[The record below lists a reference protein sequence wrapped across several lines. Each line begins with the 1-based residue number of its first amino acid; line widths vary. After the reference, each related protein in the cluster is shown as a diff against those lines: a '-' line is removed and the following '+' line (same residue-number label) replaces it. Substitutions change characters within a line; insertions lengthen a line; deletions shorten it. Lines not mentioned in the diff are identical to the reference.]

1 MAHDVRPAPRQ
12 GGRAAFTGLRP
23 ARVHENLERVRERI
37 AAAGGDPARVEVCAA
52 IKYVPERELPALAEA
67 GVDLVGENRAQDL
80 AAKRERHADLF
91 TWDFIGAL
99 QSRKVRDV
107 APAVRLIHSVA
118 SDSALRQLARHP
130 AREVLVE
137 VNVAGEE
144 GKAGVAPE
152 ELAAFI
158 ARCPVPA
165 TGLMTM
171 PPLAERPEDSRRHFA
186 RLAELAAEHSL
197 ARLSMGTTQDFEVAV
212 AEGATIVRL
221 GSVLYEGA
229 GG

>member
-1 MAHDVRPAPRQ
+1 MAHLVRP
-12 GGRAAFTGLRP
+12 AFTGLRP
-23 ARVHENLERVRERI
+23 ERVRANLERVRERI

-52 IKYVPERELPALAEA
+52 IKYVAADELPALAEA
-67 GVDLVGENRAQDL
+67 GVELVGENRAQDL
-80 AAKRERHADLF
+80 AAKRARFGDLF
-91 TWDFIGAL
+91 SWDFIGAL

-118 SDSALRQLARHP
+118 TDSALRQLARHP
-130 AREVLVE
+130 APEVLVE

-144 GKAGVAPE
+144 GKAGIRPE
-152 ELAAFI
+152 ELGAFI

-171 PPLAERPEDSRRHFA
+171 PPLAERPEDNRPHFA
-186 RLAELAAEHSL
+186 RLAGLAAEHGL
-197 ARLSMGTTQDFEVAV
+197 ARLSMGTTQDFEAAV

-229 GG
+229 GP